1 MTSAVKPVRG
11 FKHLLLATLVATLS
25 ACSSTPNVD
34 ALSAVTAPPMKTGEL
49 PRLPEK
55 AIGMDYRWSVNVGN
69 GAGGEALSLEP
80 GVQAPAIYVASRDG
94 VLKSIG
100 RASGKERWKVK
111 LSEGITGGVAVD
123 DDLLVVGSDQSEL
136 LAINNKNGSI
146 VWRAPLGAALLS
158 TPRINAKVVVV
169 QTLDGRVQ
177 VFERSTGQRRWQF
190 DTPVP
195 PLSLRG
201 NAAPVISND
210 KLYAVSGQGDL
221 YQLDLATSLPI
232 WQTQVTN
239 SRGRSEIE
247 RLMDIDGDLVIDSN
261 GTLYTAGFQSQLT
274 ATDTQQVRRRWQ
286 LNVSTNQSV
295 GLDNV
300 HVYAVDVDGTVAA
313 VNRITG
319 ALVWKQESLKG
330 RKLLA
335 PVIWRG
341 LVVVG
346 DSEGYLHIFSPVDGA
361 VRGRERA
368 ARDPLMS
375 VMVDAPQLLTLTVD
389 GTLRAWDMKL

>member
-1 MTSAVKPVRG
+1 MKP
-11 FKHLLLATLVATLS
+11 LILAAALAALTLS
-25 ACSSTPNVD
+25 ACSSTPVVD
-34 ALSAVTAPPMKTGEL
+34 TDAPAPLKAGEL
-49 PRLPEK
+49 ARLPEK
-55 AIGMDYRWSVNVGN
+55 AIGMDDRWSVSVGN
-69 GAGGEALSLEP
+69 GAGGEALYLEP

-100 RASGKERWKVK
+100 RASGSLRWKVK
-111 LSEGITGGVAVD
+111 LTDGITGGVAVD
-123 DDLLVVGSDQSEL
+123 DDLLIIGTDQGDL
-136 LAINNKNGSI
+136 LAINNKNGKP
-146 VWRAPLGAALLS
+146 VWRAALGSALLS
-158 TPRINAKVVVV
+158 TPRLNAKEVVV

-177 VFERSTGQRRWQF
+177 VFERTTGKRRWQF

-210 KLYAVSGQGDL
+210 KVYAVSGQGDL
-221 YQLDLATSLPI
+221 YQLDLASGLPI
-232 WQTQVTN
+232 WQTRVTN
-239 SRGRSEIE
+239 SRGRGEIE
-247 RLMDIDGDLVIDSN
+247 RLMDIDGDLVLDNN

-274 ATDTQQVRRRWQ
+274 ATDTRQVRRRWQ
-286 LNVSTNQSV
+286 LNVSTTESV
-295 GLDNV
+295 AVDNAQ
-300 HVYAVDVDGTVAA
+300 VYAVDVDGTLAA
-313 VNRITG
+313 INKITG

-346 DSEGYLHIFSPVDGA
+346 DSEGYLHVFSPLDGA

-375 VMVDAPQLLTLTVD
+375 VVVDAPQLLTLTVK

>member
-1 MTSAVKPVRG
+1 MKP
-11 FKHLLLATLVATLS
+11 LMLAAALAALTLS
-25 ACSSTPNVD
+25 ACSSTPVAD
-34 ALSAVTAPPMKTGEL
+34 TATPAPLKAGEL
-49 PRLPEK
+49 ARLPEK
-55 AIGMDYRWSVNVGN
+55 AIGMDDRWSVSVGN
-69 GAGGEALSLEP
+69 GAGGEALYLEP

-100 RASGKERWKVK
+100 RASGSLRWKAK
-111 LSEGITGGVAVD
+111 LTDGITGGVAVD
-123 DDLLVVGSDQSEL
+123 DDLLIIGTDQGDL
-136 LAINNKNGSI
+136 LAINNKNGKP
-146 VWRAPLGAALLS
+146 VWRAALGSALLS
-158 TPRINAKVVVV
+158 TPRLNAKEVVV

-177 VFERSTGQRRWQF
+177 VFERTTGKRRWQF

-210 KLYAVSGQGDL
+210 KVYAVSGQGDL
-221 YQLDLATSLPI
+221 YQLDLASGLPI
-232 WQTQVTN
+232 WQTRVTN
-239 SRGRSEIE
+239 SRGRGEIE
-247 RLMDIDGDLVIDSN
+247 RLMDIDGDLVLDNN

-286 LNVSTNQSV
+286 LNVSTTESV
-295 GLDNV
+295 AVDNAQ
-300 HVYAVDVDGTVAA
+300 VYAVDVDGTLAA
-313 VNRITG
+313 INKTTG

-346 DSEGYLHIFSPVDGA
+346 DSEGYLHVFSPLDGA

-375 VMVDAPQLLTLTVD
+375 VIVDAPQLLTLTVK

>member
-1 MTSAVKPVRG
+1 MKRLALAVA
-11 FKHLLLATLVATLS
+11 LAALTLS
-25 ACSSTPNVD
+25 ACSTLSKSTEPG
-34 ALSAVTAPPMKTGEL
+34 SAASAPLKAGEL

-55 AIGMDYRWSVNVGN
+55 AIGMNDRWSVSIGN
-69 GAGGEALSLEP
+69 GAGGEALYLEP

-100 RASGKERWKVK
+100 RASGSLRWKVQ
-111 LSEGITGGVAVD
+111 LSNGITGGVAVD
-123 DDLLVVGSDQSEL
+123 GDLLVVGSDQSEL
-136 LAINNKNGSI
+136 LAISNKTGKS
-146 VWRAPLGAALLS
+146 VWSAPLGSALLS
-158 TPRINAKVVVV
+158 TPRLTANEVIA

-177 VFERSTGQRRWQF
+177 VFERATGKRRWQF

-201 NAAPVISND
+201 NAAPIVSND
-210 KLYAVSGQGDL
+210 KIFAVSGQGDL
-221 YQLDLATSLPI
+221 YQLDLATGLPV
-232 WQTQVTN
+232 WQTRVTN
-239 SRGRSEIE
+239 SRGRGEIE
-247 RLMDIDGDLVIDSN
+247 RLMDIDGDLVLDSN

-286 LNVSTNQSV
+286 LNLSTTQSV
-295 GLDNV
+295 AVDNAQ
-300 HVYAVDVDGTVAA
+300 VYAVDVDGTLAA
-313 VNRITG
+313 VNKITG
-319 ALVWKQESLKG
+319 ALVWKQEALKG

-346 DSEGYLHIFSPVDGA
+346 DSEGYLHVFSPLDGA

-375 VMVDAPQLLTLTVD
+375 VTVDAPQLLTLTVK
-389 GTLRAWDMKL
+389 GTLRAWDMTL

>member
-1 MTSAVKPVRG
+1 MKP
-11 FKHLLLATLVATLS
+11 LMLAAALAALTLS
-25 ACSSTPNVD
+25 ACSSTPVAD
-34 ALSAVTAPPMKTGEL
+34 TATPAPLKAGEL
-49 PRLPEK
+49 ARLPEK
-55 AIGMDYRWSVNVGN
+55 AIGMDDRWSVSVGN
-69 GAGGEALSLEP
+69 GAGGEALYLEP

-100 RASGKERWKVK
+100 RASGSLRWKAK
-111 LSEGITGGVAVD
+111 LTDGITGGVAVD
-123 DDLLVVGSDQSEL
+123 DDLLIIGTDQGDL
-136 LAINNKNGSI
+136 LAINNKNGKP
-146 VWRAPLGAALLS
+146 VWRAALGSALLS
-158 TPRINAKVVVV
+158 TPRLNAKEVVV

-177 VFERSTGQRRWQF
+177 VFERTTGKRRWQF

-210 KLYAVSGQGDL
+210 KVYAVSGQGDL
-221 YQLDLATSLPI
+221 YQLDLASGLPI
-232 WQTQVTN
+232 WQTRVTN
-239 SRGRSEIE
+239 SRGRGEIE
-247 RLMDIDGDLVIDSN
+247 RLMDIDGDLVLDNN

-286 LNVSTNQSV
+286 LNVSTTESV
-295 GLDNV
+295 AVDNAQ
-300 HVYAVDVDGTVAA
+300 VYAVDVDGTLAA
-313 VNRITG
+313 INKTTG

-346 DSEGYLHIFSPVDGA
+346 DSEGYLHVFSPLDGA

-375 VMVDAPQLLTLTVD
+375 VIVDAPQLLTLTVD

>member
-1 MTSAVKPVRG
+1 MKP
-11 FKHLLLATLVATLS
+11 LMLAAALAALTLS
-25 ACSSTPNVD
+25 ACSSTPVAD
-34 ALSAVTAPPMKTGEL
+34 AATPAPLKAGEL
-49 PRLPEK
+49 ARLPEK
-55 AIGMDYRWSVNVGN
+55 AIGMDDRWSVSVGN
-69 GAGGEALSLEP
+69 GAGGEALYLEP

-100 RASGKERWKVK
+100 RASGSLRWKAK
-111 LSEGITGGVAVD
+111 LTDGITGGVAVD
-123 DDLLVVGSDQSEL
+123 DDLLIIGTDQGDL
-136 LAINNKNGSI
+136 LAINNKNGKP
-146 VWRAPLGAALLS
+146 VWRAALGSALLS
-158 TPRINAKVVVV
+158 TPRLNAKEVVV

-177 VFERSTGQRRWQF
+177 VFERTTGKRRWQF

-210 KLYAVSGQGDL
+210 KVYAVSGQGDL
-221 YQLDLATSLPI
+221 YQLDLASGLPI
-232 WQTQVTN
+232 WQTRVTN
-239 SRGRSEIE
+239 SRGRGEIE
-247 RLMDIDGDLVIDSN
+247 RLMDIDGDLVLDNN

-286 LNVSTNQSV
+286 LNVSTTESV
-295 GLDNV
+295 AVDNAQ
-300 HVYAVDVDGTVAA
+300 VYAVDVDGTLAA
-313 VNRITG
+313 INKTTG

-346 DSEGYLHIFSPVDGA
+346 DSEGYLHVFSPLDGA

-368 ARDPLMS
+368 AREPLMS
-375 VMVDAPQLLTLTVD
+375 VTVDAPQLLTLTVK

>member
-1 MTSAVKPVRG
+1 MMLERVPSPVLKRVM
-11 FKHLLLATLVATLS
+11 LAALVAALS
-25 ACSSTPNVD
+25 ACSSNP
-34 ALSAVTAPPMKTGEL
+34 SAEATTSAQTVLAPGEL

-55 AIGMDYRWSVNVGN
+55 AISMDSRWSVSVGN
-69 GAGGEALSLEP
+69 GSGGEALSLEP
-80 GVQAPAIYVASRDG
+80 AVQAPAIYVASRNG

-100 RASGKERWKVK
+100 RASGSERWQIK
-111 LSEGITGGVAVD
+111 LTDGVTGGVAVD
-123 DDLLVVGSDQSEL
+123 DDLVIVGTDQGDL
-136 LAINNKNGSI
+136 LALNNKNGKP
-146 VWRAPLGAALLS
+146 VWRAPLGSALLS

-177 VFERSTGQRRWQF
+177 VFERTTGKRRWQF

-221 YQLDLATSLPI
+221 YQLDLATGLPI
-232 WQTQVTN
+232 WQTRVTN
-239 SRGRSEIE
+239 SRGRGEIE
-247 RLMDIDGDLVIDSN
+247 RLMDIDGDLVLDSN

-286 LNVSTNQSV
+286 LNVSTTESV
-295 GLDNV
+295 GVDNAQ
-300 HVYAVDVDGTVAA
+300 VYAVDVDGTLAA
-313 VNRITG
+313 INRITG
-319 ALVWKQESLKG
+319 ALVWKQEALKG
-330 RKLLA
+330 RKLLS

-346 DSEGYLHIFSPVDGA
+346 DSEGYLHVFSPVNGA

-375 VMVDAPQLLTLTVD
+375 VIVDAPQLLTLTVD

>member
-1 MTSAVKPVRG
+1 MK
-11 FKHLLLATLVATLS
+11 LLMLAAALAALTLS
-25 ACSSTPNVD
+25 ACNSVPVAD
-34 ALSAVTAPPMKTGEL
+34 TATAAPLKAGEL
-49 PRLPEK
+49 ARLPEK
-55 AIGMDYRWSVNVGN
+55 AIGMDDRWSVSIGN
-69 GAGGEALSLEP
+69 GAGGEALYLEP

-100 RASGKERWKVK
+100 RASGSLRWKVK
-111 LSEGITGGVAVD
+111 LSDGVTGGVAVD
-123 DDLLVVGSDQSEL
+123 DDLLIVGTDQSDL
-136 LAINNKNGSI
+136 LAINNKNGKP
-146 VWRAPLGAALLS
+146 VWRAALGSALLS
-158 TPRINAKVVVV
+158 TPRLNAKEVVV

-177 VFERSTGQRRWQF
+177 VFERATGKRRWQF

-210 KLYAVSGQGDL
+210 KVYAVSGQGDL
-221 YQLDLATSLPI
+221 YQLDLASGLPI
-232 WQTQVTN
+232 WQTRVTN
-239 SRGRSEIE
+239 SRGRGEIE
-247 RLMDIDGDLVIDSN
+247 RLMDIDGDLVLDSN

-286 LNVSTNQSV
+286 LNVSTTESV
-295 GLDNV
+295 AVDNAQ
-300 HVYAVDVDGTVAA
+300 VYAVDVDGTLAA
-313 VNRITG
+313 INKITG
-319 ALVWKQESLKG
+319 ALVWKQETLKG

-341 LVVVG
+341 LVVIG
-346 DSEGYLHIFSPVDGA
+346 DSEGYLHVFSPLDGA

-368 ARDPLMS
+368 AREPLMS
-375 VMVDAPQLLTLTVD
+375 VVVDAPQLLTLTVD

>member
-1 MTSAVKPVRG
+1 MTHKRVSSMAFKP
-11 FKHLLLATLVATLS
+11 LVIVAWVAAMA
-25 ACSSTPNVD
+25 ACSSNPSAPTQVSPQAVSTPGD
-34 ALSAVTAPPMKTGEL
+34 L
-49 PRLPEK
+49 PRLPAK
-55 AIGMDYRWSVNVGN
+55 DIGMDSRWSVSVGN

-80 GVQAPAIYVASRDG
+80 AVQAPAIYVASRDG
-94 VLKSIG
+94 VIKSVG
-100 RASGKERWKVK
+100 RASGTKRWQVK
-111 LSEGITGGVAVD
+111 LTDGITGGVAVD
-123 DDLLVVGSDQSEL
+123 DDLVVVGTDQGDL
-136 LAINNKNGSI
+136 LALNNKNGKP
-146 VWRAPLGAALLS
+146 VWRAPLGSALLS

-177 VFERSTGQRRWQF
+177 VFERTTGKRRWQF

-201 NAAPVISND
+201 NSAPVISND

-221 YQLDLATSLPI
+221 YQLDLATGLPI
-232 WQTQVTN
+232 WQTRVTN
-239 SRGRSEIE
+239 SRGRGEIE
-247 RLMDIDGDLVIDSN
+247 RLMDIDGDLVLDST

-286 LNVSTNQSV
+286 LNVSTTQSV
-295 GLDNV
+295 GVDNAQ
-300 HVYAVDVDGTVAA
+300 VYAVDVDGTLAA
-313 VNRITG
+313 INRITG
-319 ALVWKQESLKG
+319 ALVWKQEALKG

-346 DSEGYLHIFSPVDGA
+346 DSEGYLHVFSPVDGA

-375 VMVDAPQLLTLTVD
+375 VVVDAPQLLTLTVD